1 MHIPDGFLS
10 IPVALVCW
18 IIAIAVVSYS
28 LRDSR
33 KTVDKSKIPLIAAL
47 GAFVF
52 AAQMLNF
59 PVLGGTS
66 GHLIGGA
73 LLAILLG
80 FSPAV
85 VAMASVL
92 FIQAFIFHDG
102 GIFALGANL
111 LNMAILAPLAGVT
124 VKKFVSNDYL
134 AVSAASLLSVVA
146 AASLASLELYAS
158 GVVAFTE
165 IILAMVPVHILIGLG
180 EAAISLAVFAYA
192 ANKIPSFSFT
202 TKRMVMVSVV
212 LALFLS
218 PFACASPDGLE
229 KTAEDMHFDSLAM
242 DSMTPITLMANYLF
256 PFVENEAV
264 ATALAGFCGTAFVF
278 TALFLVFRR

>member
-10 IPVALVCW
+10 LPIALICW
-18 IIAIAVVSYS
+18 IIAIAVVSYA
-28 LRDSR
+28 LKDSR
-33 KTVDKSKIPLIAAL
+33 KNIDKSKLPLIAAL

-85 VAMASVL
+85 VAMTSVL

-102 GIFALGANL
+102 GIFALGANI
-111 LNMAILAPLAGVT
+111 LNMAILAPLVGIT
-124 VKKFVSNDYL
+124 LKKFIRNDYL
-134 AVSAASLLSVVA
+134 AVSAASVLSVVA
-146 AASLASLELYAS
+146 AAALASVELYSS

-165 IILAMVPVHILIGLG
+165 IMFAMVPVHVLIGLG
-180 EAAISLAVFAYA
+180 EAIISLAVFAFA
-192 ANKIPSFSFT
+192 ANKVPAFNFT
-202 TKRMVMVSVV
+202 TKRLVMVSVV

-218 PFACASPDGLE
+218 PFACAYPDGLE
-229 KTAEDMHFDSLAM
+229 KISEDMHFDSLAI
-242 DSMTPITLMANYLF
+242 DSMTPLAVMADYLF
-256 PFVENEAV
+256 PFIENEAA
-264 ATALAGFCGTAFVF
+264 ATALAGFCGT
-278 TALFLVFRR
+278 FLVFASLFLILRR